1 MTVSEQDNGPS
12 VINLIS
18 GSSVDLQIIADKH
31 FPHDCRERRDLLRV
45 GEWFMLLWQYHCSLE
60 RTHKILTQMR
70 STGAIPAAGS
80 SHEFDVLFM
89 TANLNKLAKTL
100 RDKDGKEIVATAG
113 MFMER
118 WLLLESTLNDLMEQS
133 RKLRVGLAGERAFS

>member
-1 MTVSEQDNGPS
+1 MSKQDKGPS

-31 FPHDCRERRDLLRV
+31 FPHDCAERRDLLRV

-60 RTHKILTQMR
+60 RTHKLLEQMR

-80 SHEFDVLFM
+80 SREFDVLFM
-89 TANLNKLAKTL
+89 TASLDKLAKTL
-100 RDKDGKEIVATAG
+100 TDKDAKEIAG
-113 MFMER
+113 SASGFMQR
-118 WLLLESTLNDLMEQS
+118 WLLLESALNDLMEQS
-133 RKLRVGLAGERAFS
+133 RKLRVGLGGQRAFS